1 MSLPTPKTEMD
12 FVDPTGATVTC
23 LVSDPSP
30 CITLD
35 CPAVS
40 ERAPCPEV
48 QRKGPDGMADYVDLF
63 ADAP

>member
-23 LVSDPSP
+23 LVSDPMP

-35 CPAVS
+35 CPS
-40 ERAPCPEV
+40 LGERADAPEA
-48 QRKGPDGMADYVDLF
+48 QREGPDGMADYVDQF
-63 ADAP
+63 AAS